1 MIIAQP
7 FALSRRLSNDL
18 PALEILALHPVGV
31 LRSYRLELLR
41 IGALPPARSA
51 HFVWAYHQPETA
63 QMIPDRYLAKW
74 AEKQADYMAE
84 CRRRAWMREHMPE
97 LIDEENDW

>member
-1 MIIAQP
+1 MTY
-7 FALSRRLSNDL
+7 RR
-18 PALEILALHPVGV
+18 V
-31 LRSYRLELLR
+31 
-41 IGALPPARSA
+41 
-51 HFVWAYHQPETA
+51 
-63 QMIPDRYLAKW
+63 IPDRYLAKW